1 MSNKGHPCLFCSIQK
16 RKDQILYEDDFV
28 FIIHDLEKASAKEHI
43 LICSK
48 EHIKNI
54 LSLTK
59 EHIPLVLLMKQKALT
74 LLNDLNKTSYGKFR

>member
-1 MSNKGHPCLFCSIQK
+1 MKTKSPPCLFCSIQ
-16 RKDQILYEDDFV
+16 RQKDEILYEDDFV
-28 FIIHDLEKASAKEHI
+28 FIIHDIEKASAKEHI
-43 LICSK
+43 LVCSK

-74 LLNDLNKTSYGKFR
+74 LLNDLNKTSYGKYR